1 MEPIAGDLWRNP
13 GGRAGN
19 PSGTLQVFF
28 GLKSVLDVGSQHAR
42 ARSTGVNAKTLK
54 LGDLARLGESAKA
67 PCFTEPK
74 GAGPGVD
81 FPRQVAK
88 NNTFLCLLKLNS
100 HKIDLLPEE
109 KRKLLF
115 KPRGRRQQRPAPL
128 TPQTHY

>member
-1 MEPIAGDLWRNP
+1 MEEPWRKSREPVRN
-13 GGRAGN
+13 
-19 PSGTLQVFF
+19 LQVFF
-28 GLKSVLDVGSQHAR
+28 GLKSILDVGSQHAR

-67 PCFTEPK
+67 PSFTELK

-88 NNTFLCLLKLNS
+88 NNTFFCLLKLNS

-109 KRKLLF
+109 KGKL
-115 KPRGRRQQRPAPL
+115 PRSTAAA
-128 TPQTHY
+128 TSTADTSDD

>member
-1 MEPIAGDLWRNP
+1 MEEPWRKSREPVRN
-13 GGRAGN
+13 
-19 PSGTLQVFF
+19 LQVFF

-67 PCFTEPK
+67 PSFTELK

-88 NNTFLCLLKLNS
+88 NDTFFCLLK
-100 HKIDLLPEE
+100 
-109 KRKLLF
+109 
-115 KPRGRRQQRPAPL
+115 
-128 TPQTHY
+128 